1 MSSLAAISQISQAT
15 FGDIPAPLRSWL
27 LQLHGVAEGQKPTC
41 RLTLLCEELPTCLE
55 YFQSL
60 GLEVL
65 IDEPP
70 SDALGFGPQSP
81 RLRAEM
87 QRLKHVRVYLARS
100 RSDARDLYRAEVKA
114 KDYADIGLRLGY
126 PVCCV
131 EAAEAADE
139 MTWNSE
145 AQEWRQTNLVA
156 VGIEASTRVDFRCN
170 HLLTESSIAS
180 FGPVSC
186 IAHYPCR
193 LDCGASLEIGEV
205 ALSIASRRWP
215 RWHEVLI
222 PFLKAPVLY
231 WPDTN
236 WPPDFWQEYAG
247 LALLGATIRDDGTWS
262 SERAALPLGSDDL
275 PFPSQGIIA
284 GSLQDGIVLVQSPT
298 ATLFLSFELLGEPWL
313 ISWEAGTVRR
323 LPL

>member
-1 MSSLAAISQISQAT
+1 
-15 FGDIPAPLRSWL
+15 
-27 LQLHGVAEGQKPTC
+27 
-41 RLTLLCEELPTCLE
+41 
-55 YFQSL
+55 
-60 GLEVL
+60 
-65 IDEPP
+65 
-70 SDALGFGPQSP
+70 
-81 RLRAEM
+81 M